1 MDRVAGVPR
10 ARRRDR
16 DRHVPRGVRHARGV
30 LSEGCGDPRGG
41 RAGRPGIPR
50 LPAVALETPAHQ
62 KRQGADEP
70 RDKAQI
76 ARSAG
81 VPLHGLAGAV
91 ICEQDEI
98 WQESMYFSEVRMN
111 ELYDEVRTRGID
123 GTVDWARQEAE
134 ARKMIESS
142 LELTDKIE
150 TAQEINRAPGS
161 RTPGRL
167 ASDRAL
173 HQISRH
179 YGSLLHGPRKTKEQ
193 RKWRLG

>member
-62 KRQGADEP
+62 ERPGADEP

-81 VPLHGLAGAV
+81 VPLHGLAGAARGRGHV
-91 ICEQDEI
+91 RAGRDMAGVYVLLGGEDE
-98 WQESMYFSEVRMN
+98 RA
-111 ELYDEVRTRGID
+111 LRRGPH
-123 GTVDWARQEAE
+123 ARD
-134 ARKMIESS
+134 RR
-142 LELTDKIE
+142 D
-150 TAQEINRAPGS
+150 
-161 RTPGRL
+161 GRL
-167 ASDRAL
+167 GAAGGGGQEDDRIEPRA
-173 HQISRH
+173 
-179 YGSLLHGPRKTKEQ
+179 YG
-193 RKWRLG
+193 